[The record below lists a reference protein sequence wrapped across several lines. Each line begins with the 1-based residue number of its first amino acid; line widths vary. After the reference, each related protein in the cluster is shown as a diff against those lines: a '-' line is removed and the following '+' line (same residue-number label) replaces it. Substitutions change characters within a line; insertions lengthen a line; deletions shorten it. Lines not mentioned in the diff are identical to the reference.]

1 MSRYLRPSIS
11 GASVFFTVGLSR
23 RGGTLLVDQVDL
35 LRSAVHETKVER
47 PFMIDAWVVLPDHLH
62 AVWTLPEGD
71 MDYSRRWG
79 AIKARFS
86 RSVRRAGFIP
96 LIAPRLP
103 CGGVNPALRKGQVG
117 VWQKRFWEHHI
128 RDAADFTNHVRYC
141 HENPVKHGL
150 VDRATDWPFSSVHRE
165 ITAGRYANPK
175 WAR

>member
-71 MDYSRRWG
+71 MDY
-79 AIKARFS
+79 
-86 RSVRRAGFIP
+86 
-96 LIAPRLP
+96 L
-103 CGGVNPALRKGQVG
+103 
-117 VWQKRFWEHHI
+117 
-128 RDAADFTNHVRYC
+128 
-141 HENPVKHGL
+141 
-150 VDRATDWPFSSVHRE
+150 
-165 ITAGRYANPK
+165 
-175 WAR
+175 